1 MFLTTSSN
9 YLMKKKNSPRVAL
22 TLKYD
27 IICQLRK
34 FAVVNSLLKW
44 LTLRLNNSAVWDLNK
59 KTKTVPNS
67 PHISLSTQKVS
78 SKSEIFKFW
87 PPPSPSILGVFGG
100 LGGSR
105 RNFFTKLGG
114 SIFFAKK
121 WKSMKKKWKKS
132 PFYIL
137 FCPFCLLGSYGV
149 QCTGSSWDIPPG
161 QMGLRV
167 WRLG

>member
-78 SKSEIFKFW
+78 SKSEIFRFW
-87 PPPSPSILGVFGG
+87 PPPHFGG
-100 LGGSR
+100 IWWFRGFPKEFFHETWGIYFFRQKMKVYEKKMKEIALLHPFLPILSVGQLR
-105 RNFFTKLGG
+105 R
-114 SIFFAKK
+114 S
-121 WKSMKKKWKKS
+121 
-132 PFYIL
+132 
-137 FCPFCLLGSYGV
+137 V
-149 QCTGSSWDIPPG
+149 
-161 QMGLRV
+161 
-167 WRLG
+167 